1 MASFDPKKWLL
12 NSDGAGDQVVKAP
25 AFSLT
30 KVLTIATPLLTIV
43 VGLVGDYMKD
53 KEINWAPSHIVSLAL
68 GVLALVAIISAA
80 DLIARGVAT
89 AATVTADGAARQPAS
104 LSTFATPLKASR
116 ISVNPNVDVKIA
128 AISSEHPPRFL
139 CVDKKG
145 NATWESETDLNF
157 TPDA

>member
-1 MASFDPKKWLL
+1 MAPMPDPMKWLL
-12 NSDGAGDQVVKAP
+12 NDDKTEKQVVKAP

-30 KVLTIATPLLTIV
+30 KVLTIATPLVTIV

-53 KEINWAPSHIVSLAL
+53 KTINWAPSHIVALTL
-68 GVLALVAIISAA
+68 GVLALIAIISAA

-89 AATVTADGAARQPAS
+89 AAAVAATADHRPTN
-104 LSTFATPLKASR
+104 LSTFATPLNASR

-145 NATWESETDLNF
+145 NATWESETDLNL

>member
-1 MASFDPKKWLL
+1 MAPMPDPAKWLL
-12 NSDGAGDQVVKAP
+12 NKDNAGEQVVKAP

-53 KEINWAPSHIVSLAL
+53 KTINWAPSHIVSLTL
-68 GVLALVAIISAA
+68 GVIALVAIISAA

-89 AATVTADGAARQPAS
+89 AAAATAARTPAN
-104 LSTFATPLKASR
+104 LSPFATPLRASL

-128 AISSEHPPRFL
+128 AISAEEPPRFL
-139 CVDKKG
+139 CVADKG
-145 NATWESETDLNF
+145 NATWEPESNLKF
-157 TPDA
+157 PD